1 MLYASFFYI
10 IIIDKSEEFM
20 KYKIVTEASVDM
32 PDSFAKEND
41 ITILPIELNFAGEL
55 FPEGLPNDE
64 FYEKMK
70 TTGIIPKTSQPNQYK
85 FETALSPYCNK
96 EDWFVLTIVISS
108 NLAGTIAQAK
118 NAVEALKMKNV
129 YICDS
134 EVTTFAE
141 GALIME
147 IVKYIKE
154 KNPTPQE
161 VIDELER
168 LKRKIRLVAAVSD
181 LKYLRLGGRIS
192 GAVAALGTVLNM
204 KPIIAL
210 EGGRVVNKAKK
221 RGEQA
226 NIYMVEEVL
235 KNRDKA
241 YPLYFG
247 YSAIKKN
254 IENFVQ
260 KYKDKL
266 EVNPDKI
273 EYHSIGCV
281 VGTHAG
287 PGAYGMV
294 YFAK

>member
-1 MLYASFFYI
+1 
-10 IIIDKSEEFM
+10 M
-20 KYKIVTEASVDM
+20 KFKIVTEASVDM
-32 PDSFAKEND
+32 PKKFAEEND
-41 ITILPIELNFAGEL
+41 ITILPIEINFNGEL
-55 FPEGLPNDE
+55 YPDGLPNDE
-64 FYEKMK
+64 FYAKMK
-70 TTGIIPKTSQPNQYK
+70 ETGIIPKTSQPNQFK
-85 FETALSPYCNK
+85 FETALTPYCNK

-118 NAVEALKMKNV
+118 NAVEALNMKNV

-141 GALIME
+141 GALIIE
-147 IVKYIKE
+147 IVNYIK
-154 KNPTPQE
+154 KNNPTPEQAIE
-161 VIDELER
+161 ELER
-168 LKRKIRLVAAVSD
+168 LKKKVRLVAAVSD
-181 LKYLRLGGRIS
+181 LKYLKQGGRIS
-192 GAVAALGTVLNM
+192 GAAAALGTVLGI

-210 EGGRVVNKAKK
+210 ENGRVVNIAKK

-226 NIYMVEEVL
+226 NLFMVDYV
-235 KNRDKA
+235 KNRDRK

-247 YSAIKKN
+247 YSADVKN

-260 KYKDKL
+260 KYHEQLD
-266 EVNPDKI
+266 VNPNNI

-294 YFAK
+294 YFEK

>member
-1 MLYASFFYI
+1 
-10 IIIDKSEEFM
+10 M

-64 FYEKMK
+64 FYEKMR

-85 FETALSPYCNK
+85 FENALSPYCNK

-154 KNPTPQE
+154 NNPSPQE

-168 LKRKIRLVAAVSD
+168 LKRKIRLIAVVSD

-192 GAVAALGTVLNM
+192 GAAAALGTVLNM

-210 EGGRVVNKAKK
+210 EGGRVVNIAKK

-226 NIYMVEEVL
+226 NIFMVDEVL
-235 KNRDKA
+235 KNRDKT
-241 YPLYFG
+241 YPTYFG
-247 YSAIKKN
+247 YSANKKN

-266 EVNPDKI
+266 EV
-273 EYHSIGCV
+273 
-281 VGTHAG
+281 
-287 PGAYGMV
+287 
-294 YFAK
+294 

>member
-1 MLYASFFYI
+1 
-10 IIIDKSEEFM
+10 M
-20 KYKIVTEASVDM
+20 KFKIVTEASVDM
-32 PDSFAKEND
+32 PKKFAEEND
-41 ITILPIELNFAGEL
+41 ITILPIEINFNGEL
-55 FPEGLPNDE
+55 YPEGSPNDE
-64 FYEKMK
+64 FYVKMK
-70 TTGIIPKTSQPNQYK
+70 ETGIIPKTSQPNQFK
-85 FETALSPYCNK
+85 FETALTPYCNK

-118 NAVEALKMKNV
+118 NAVEALNMKNV

-141 GALIME
+141 GALIIE
-147 IVKYIKE
+147 IVNYIK
-154 KNPTPQE
+154 KNNPTPEQAIE
-161 VIDELER
+161 ELER
-168 LKRKIRLVAAVSD
+168 LKNKVRLVAAVSD
-181 LKYLRLGGRIS
+181 LKYLKQGGRIS
-192 GAVAALGTVLNM
+192 GAAAALGTVLGI

-210 EGGRVVNKAKK
+210 ENGRVVNIAKK

-226 NIYMVEEVL
+226 NLFMVDYV
-235 KNRDKA
+235 KNRDRK

-247 YSAIKKN
+247 YSADVKN

-260 KYKDKL
+260 KYHEQLD
-266 EVNPDKI
+266 VNPNNI

-294 YFAK
+294 YFEK

>member
-1 MLYASFFYI
+1 
-10 IIIDKSEEFM
+10 M

-64 FYEKMK
+64 FYEKMR

-85 FETALSPYCNK
+85 FENALSPYCNK

-154 KNPTPQE
+154 NNPSPQE

-168 LKRKIRLVAAVSD
+168 LKRKIRLIAVVSD

-192 GAVAALGTVLNM
+192 GAAAALGTVLNM

-210 EGGRVVNKAKK
+210 EGGRVVNIAKK

-226 NIYMVEEVL
+226 NIFMVDEVL
-235 KNRDKA
+235 KNRDKT
-241 YPLYFG
+241 YPTYFG
-247 YSAIKKN
+247 YSANKKN

-266 EVNPDKI
+266 EVDPDNI
-273 EYHSIGCV
+273 EFHSIGCV

-287 PGAYGMV
+287 PGAYGVV